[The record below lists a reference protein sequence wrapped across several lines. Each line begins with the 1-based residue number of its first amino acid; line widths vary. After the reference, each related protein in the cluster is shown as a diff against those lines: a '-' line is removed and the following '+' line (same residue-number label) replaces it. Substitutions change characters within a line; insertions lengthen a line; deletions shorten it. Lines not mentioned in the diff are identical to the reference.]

1 MSSVEVVAE
10 QNVAVKTSFS
20 HGIQFQ
26 CFTHAR
32 QVQRFVGQ
40 SKYKVIFTQQLSEIP
55 EMPLEGVDDSKGLVV
70 SWEEGRHILHSWF
83 RYSLSL

>member
-55 EMPLEGVDDSKGLVV
+55 EMPLEGVDDSKRLLVRRGGIFFIRGFDTL
-70 SWEEGRHILHSWF
+70 SF
-83 RYSLSL
+83 SL